1 MKARI
6 WGVLVGLLISL
17 SVVSAQSG
25 GWVWQN
31 NGSTLT
37 TSTPNSASAVT
48 IWNKN
53 SSGCTLTLKTGAAG
67 TTALSVCGTT
77 ITVPTGTSFA
87 GVDSIVFSGGQA
99 LTGTTA
105 DVTTLSRSTNSQRF
119 VLGLATS
126 AYPALL
132 RSGTVVKVVLGDG
145 SVNGFLQV
153 GRGSASEKSM
163 RFVRGNNAE
172 EATFGFHTDATNSNN
187 LVFGVSHANRVVL
200 SNTGTDANPT
210 GVIVASTGAFSFSST
225 TDAAAAAVGAFIKSG
240 AGDPEGVVTANVGSV
255 WLRTDG
261 STSTTLY
268 VKTSGTGNTGWTAK

>member
-153 GRGSASEKSM
+153 GRGSASAKAL
-163 RFVRGNNAE
+163 RFVRGNDAE
-172 EATFGFHTDATNSNN
+172 EATFGFHADTTDTNN
-187 LVFGVSHANRVVL
+187 LVFGVSNANRVSL
-200 SNTGTDANPT
+200 SNAGNKQ
-210 GVIVASTGAFSFSST
+210 GVIVASDSGYYFSTTTSSQGTIGAF
-225 TDAAAAAVGAFIKSG
+225 VRSG
-240 AGDPEGVVTANVGSV
+240 TGDPEGVVTANVGSV